1 MQDRDHLLSR
11 GPSLAEAGERLSE
24 KYVAGRRAIARRAAD
39 VRPISN
45 RSISNKIHQQLE
57 VTMTDRDTPPDGGNA
72 GKPMRAA
79 ISAAL
84 RREAEGDDGETA
96 PTLALIVNKL
106 ISRAL
111 GGDMSAIKEILDRM
125 DGKTTAGAIEDEG
138 PRRVIVRWKD

>member
-1 MQDRDHLLSR
+1 
-11 GPSLAEAGERLSE
+11 
-24 KYVAGRRAIARRAAD
+24 
-39 VRPISN
+39 
-45 RSISNKIHQQLE
+45 
-57 VTMTDRDTPPDGGNA
+57 MTDRDTPPDGGNA

-84 RREAEGDDGETA
+84 RREAEGDDGQTA

-125 DGKTTAGAIEDEG
+125 DGKTAAGAIEDEG

>member
-1 MQDRDHLLSR
+1 M
-11 GPSLAEAGERLSE
+11 
-24 KYVAGRRAIARRAAD
+24 AR
-39 VRPISN
+39 S
-45 RSISNKIHQQLE
+45 SISHDVATSALASAGGAAVPLTQTHQQQIHQQLE

-125 DGKTTAGAIEDEG
+125 DGKTAAGAIEDEG

>member
-1 MQDRDHLLSR
+1 VLAALSR
-11 GPSLAEAGERLSE
+11 PQASAGRPCSVRDRGAERLS
-24 KYVAGRRAIARRAAD
+24 RARQTHQQQT
-39 VRPISN
+39 
-45 RSISNKIHQQLE
+45 HQQLE
-57 VTMTDRDTPPDGGNA
+57 VTMTNDETPPDGGNA

-84 RREAEGDDGETA
+84 RREAEGDDGQTA

-106 ISRAL
+106 ITRAL

-125 DGKTTAGAIEDEG
+125 DGKTAAGAIEDEG

>member
-1 MQDRDHLLSR
+1 MMMPQQLKELQ
-11 GPSLAEAGERLSE
+11 
-24 KYVAGRRAIARRAAD
+24 
-39 VRPISN
+39 
-45 RSISNKIHQQLE
+45 IHRTSQLE
-57 VTMTDRDTPPDGGNA
+57 VTMTDHDAPPDGGNA

-84 RREAEGDDGETA
+84 RREAEGDDGQSA

-106 ISRAL
+106 ITRAL

-125 DGKTTAGAIEDEG
+125 DGKTAAGAIEDEG

>member
-1 MQDRDHLLSR
+1 MMMPQQLKELQ
-11 GPSLAEAGERLSE
+11 
-24 KYVAGRRAIARRAAD
+24 
-39 VRPISN
+39 
-45 RSISNKIHQQLE
+45 IHRTSQLE
-57 VTMTDRDTPPDGGNA
+57 VTMTDHETPPDGGNA

-84 RREAEGDDGETA
+84 RRDAEGDDGQTA

-106 ISRAL
+106 ITRAL

-125 DGKTTAGAIEDEG
+125 DGKTATGAIEDEG